1 MPPAHAEVSMI
12 RQSLGLVVVGA
23 LLGASATYG
32 TVTQAQAQG
41 PGARAYK
48 GVVTPIGPYS
58 PGVGTGGTVY
68 LSGQVGLDPATGNLV
83 EGGTEAQAR
92 RVMENLGAVLKEAGL
107 GYGHVVKATIYMV
120 DLAEFAK
127 VNEIYFPA
135 GGVPPARS
143 TVQVAALPRGARI
156 EIDFTAVR

>member
-1 MPPAHAEVSMI
+1 MI
-12 RQSLGLVVVGA
+12 RHSLGLVMVGA
-23 LLGASATYG
+23 LLGATAMYG
-32 TVTQAQAQG
+32 TATQAQPA
-41 PGARAYK
+41 AKKAFA
-48 GVVTPIGPYS
+48 GVVKPIGPYS

-68 LSGQVGLDPATGNLV
+68 LSGQIGLDPASGNLV
-83 EGGTEAQAR
+83 DGGTEAQAK

-107 GYGHVVKATIYMV
+107 GYANVVKSTIYMV

-127 VNEIYFPA
+127 VNEIYGTYFPA

-156 EIDFTAVR
+156 EIDFVAVR

>member
-1 MPPAHAEVSMI
+1 MGN
-12 RQSLGLVVVGA
+12 RLGILVFGVLVGA
-23 LLGASATYG
+23 AATYG
-32 TVTQAQAQG
+32 TATEAQMPAKK
-41 PGARAYK
+41 AFS
-48 GVVTPIGPYS
+48 GVVKPIGPYTA
-58 PGVGTGGTVY
+58 GVGVGNAVY
-68 LSGQVGLDPATGNLV
+68 LSGQIGLDPSSGQLV

-107 GYGHVVKATIYMV
+107 GFGDVVKTTIYMA

-127 VNEIYFPA
+127 VNDIYGSYFPA

-156 EIDFTAVR
+156 EIDFVAAR

>member
-1 MPPAHAEVSMI
+1 MGN
-12 RQSLGLVVVGA
+12 RLGILALAALVGA
-23 LLGASATYG
+23 AAMFGTATK
-32 TVTQAQAQG
+32 AQMPAKK
-41 PGARAYK
+41 AFN
-48 GVVTPIGPYS
+48 GVVKPIGPYT
-58 PGVGTGGTVY
+58 PGVGVGGAVY
-68 LSGQVGLDPATGNLV
+68 LSGQIGLDPSTGQFV

-107 GYGHVVKATIYMV
+107 GYGDVVKTTIYMT

-127 VNEIYFPA
+127 VNDIYGTFFPA

-156 EIDFTAVR
+156 EIDFVAAR